1 MRSVCAGLIGLTAQ
15 HRSGGFKQ
23 PKLSQ
28 CSHAIIE
35 TDLLTDLSIDHLQH
49 RGAGEMHLAPGRCR
63 KAADQEILERR
74 TRVGAAAFP
83 LADDVIALRDQV
95 CGAPEVEVRK
105 RAAEV

>member
-1 MRSVCAGLIGLTAQ
+1 MRTSSGLTAQ

-35 TDLLTDLSIDHLQH
+35 TDLLSDLSIDHLQH

-63 KAADQEILERR
+63 QAADQEILFSLKTLLVRYPVTIIENRR
-74 TRVGAAAFP
+74 
-83 LADDVIALRDQV
+83 
-95 CGAPEVEVRK
+95 
-105 RAAEV
+105 

>member
-35 TDLLTDLSIDHLQH
+35 TDLLSDLSIDNLQH
-49 RGAGEMHLAPGRCR
+49 RGAGEMHLAPGRYR
-63 KAADQEILERR
+63 QAADQEILERR
-74 TRVGAAAFP
+74 TRVGAATFP
-83 LADDVIALRDQV
+83 LAGDVAALRDQ
-95 CGAPEVEVRK
+95 GWGGPE
-105 RAAEV
+105 AYG